1 MKRLY
6 DYTIILRPDDNG
18 TFVAIVPAI
27 PGCHAWGRT
36 PEEAQIE
43 LLNVFDMIREEH
55 EEEGRMLPEDIDV
68 KAVYACQ
75 S

>member
-6 DYTIILRPDDNG
+6 DYTMILRPDDNG
-18 TFVAIVPAI
+18 TFVAFVPAI

-43 LLNVFDMIREEH
+43 LLNVFDMIREEY

>member
-6 DYTIILRPDDNG
+6 DYTMILRPDDNG
-18 TFVAIVPAI
+18 TFMAFVPAI